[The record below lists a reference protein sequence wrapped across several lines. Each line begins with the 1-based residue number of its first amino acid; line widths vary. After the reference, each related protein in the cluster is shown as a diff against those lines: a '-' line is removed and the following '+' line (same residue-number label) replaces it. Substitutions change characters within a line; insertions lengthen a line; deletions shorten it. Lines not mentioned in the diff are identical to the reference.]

1 MLSLSNISKSYGTR
15 TVLDDISLDV
25 HPGELLGYVGA
36 NGAGKT
42 TSMRVALGI
51 TRPDRGHVSLHGRA
65 IDEDL
70 RSRIGYMPEERG
82 LFPTMPIDRQLQFFA
97 ELRGVAPR
105 QIASVAAYW
114 LDRFGLSE
122 RSSQRLENLSLGNQ
136 QRVQLAAALVH
147 APDLLVLDEPFSGLD
162 PLAVDIMT
170 EVLREEASRGVPV
183 IFSSHQLELVER
195 VCDRVAILQAGRI
208 VACGTVDE
216 LTGAGG
222 DRHLLRSTLEPEHLE
237 TLLSRVLGRRDVLDR
252 EFTDVH
258 GDGVAVLTLA
268 PAELQQVVD
277 SVRDVG
283 QIWELRPWRPT
294 LTDVFRETVTP
305 QTHA

>member
-51 TRPDRGHVSLHGRA
+51 TRPDRGRVSLHGRA

-82 LFPTMPIDRQLQFFA
+82 LFPTMQIDRQLQFFA

-147 APDLLVLDEPFSGLD
+147 APDVLVLDEPFSGLD

-252 EFTDVH
+252 EFTEVH
-258 GDGVAVLTLA
+258 GHGAAVLTLA
-268 PAELQQVVD
+268 PAELQRVVD
-277 SVRDVG
+277 SVRDAG

-305 QTHA
+305 PIHA